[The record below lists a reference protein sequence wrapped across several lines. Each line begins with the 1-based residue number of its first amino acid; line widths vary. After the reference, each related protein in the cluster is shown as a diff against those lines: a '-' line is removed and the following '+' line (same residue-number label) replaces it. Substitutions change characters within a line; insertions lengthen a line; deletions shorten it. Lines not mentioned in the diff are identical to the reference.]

1 MSEAN
6 GEQGALEQRGAARM
20 LDDLKVI
27 DLTTMIAG
35 PVTARMFSELGAD
48 VIHIEPPWGDDGR
61 NSTTPF
67 LGSEGV
73 LYTVSNRSKR
83 GIVLD
88 IRADKGR
95 DLLLRMVQDADV
107 FIENMRIGVLDR
119 RGLGYEDLRKLNPR
133 LVYIS
138 ISGWGREGPLKYE
151 PTYDVIIQAF
161 STAMRRYDEHGP
173 PRLNGSMVGDTSTPL
188 LAAFGALAALR
199 ERDRTGRGSHVTSS
213 LLQGAFH
220 MMAPRKVVAEDETGP
235 PHERQLPGGAGVF
248 QTHDGEWTFICA
260 WNNGQFERFCQL
272 AGYPHL
278 AGDPAYATRQL
289 RETAQVELNE
299 LFTAWIHPHRRDELI
314 AALRAADIP
323 CSPVYGGVEE
333 LMADEHVQAN
343 DFVVGIDHPTKGRIW
358 QMGAGF
364 EINGERGELRYS
376 PLFGEHT
383 DEVLREHG
391 CSDAE
396 IAALREEGVVA

>member
-1 MSEAN
+1 MPEAN
-6 GEQGALEQRGAARM
+6 GNLERRSAPRM
-20 LDDLKVI
+20 LEDLKVI

-35 PVTARMFSELGAD
+35 PVTARMFSELGAN

-67 LGSEGV
+67 LGREGV

-88 IRADKGR
+88 IRQPKGHE
-95 DLLLRMVQDADV
+95 LLLKMVEDADI
-107 FIENMRIGVLDR
+107 FIENMRIGVLDK
-119 RGLGYEDLRKLNPR
+119 RGLGYEDLSKLNPG

-138 ISGWGREGPLKYE
+138 ISGWGREGPLKFE

-161 STAMRRYDEHGP
+161 STAMRRYDDFGP

-188 LAAFGALAALR
+188 LAAFAALAALR

-220 MMAPRKVVAEDETGP
+220 MMAPRKVVPEDETGP
-235 PHERQLPGGAGVF
+235 PHERQLPAGAGVF
-248 QTHDGEWTFICA
+248 QTSDGEWTFICA
-260 WNNGQFERFCQL
+260 WTNGQFERFAHL

-278 AGDPAYATRQL
+278 AGEPAYATRQL
-289 RETAQVELNE
+289 REAAQVELNE
-299 LFTAWIHPHRRDELI
+299 LFNAWVQPHSRDELI

-323 CSPVYGGVEE
+323 CSPVYGGVDE

-364 EINGERGELRYS
+364 EINGERPELRYA